1 MIDSIKLAVLY
12 TAFAIVA
19 TFFNILAQ
27 DICSYIYSGP
37 FYILVSI
44 IIGTGVG
51 LVIKYILDKKY
62 IFKYKT
68 QNAQHDGKVFMLYTL
83 MGIFTTIIF
92 WGFEFGFHAI
102 FATKEMRYVGGVI
115 GLMIGYICKYYL
127 DKRFVFR
134 TV

>member
-1 MIDSIKLAVLY
+1 MIDSIRLATLY

-37 FYILVSI
+37 FYILISI
-44 IIGTGVG
+44 IVGTGVG

-68 QNAQHDGKVFMLYTL
+68 QNAQHDRKVFMLYTV

-102 FATKEMRYVGGVI
+102 FETKEMRYVGGVI

>member
-1 MIDSIKLAVLY
+1 MIDSIRLALLY

-27 DICSYIYSGP
+27 DIFSYIYSGP

-44 IIGTGVG
+44 IIGTCVG

-68 QNAQHDGKVFMLYTL
+68 QNAQHDGKIFMLYTV

-102 FATKEMRYVGGVI
+102 FETKEMRYVGGVI